1 MSTLIVAAILISV
14 ITGICL
20 VLVSIN
26 NKHRKKAAYE
36 LLNRFSKLGTENN
49 LSFSSQEILENCI
62 IGLDGIQRKLLI
74 LKEIDKNKYDSILLD
89 LNEVKRCT
97 KKNIYTR
104 VNIGTTKQEKFENH
118 LDKIV
123 LDFDFIDNRQ
133 PVQILFFEP
142 VRNHIFAMLELEQK
156 AKKWEAILSQI
167 ANTGLKKNSVID
179 KHLTYIANN

>member
-1 MSTLIVAAILISV
+1 MSTLIVAAILISI

-20 VLVSIN
+20 ILVSMN
-26 NKHRKKAAYE
+26 NKHRQKTASE
-36 LLNRFSKLGTENN
+36 LLNHFSKLGTENN

-74 LKEIDKNKYDSILLD
+74 LKKIDKDEYDSILLD
-89 LNEVKRCT
+89 LNEVKNCSKR
-97 KKNIYTR
+97 NIYTR
-104 VNIGTTKQEKFENH
+104 VNIGTSKKERFENH

-142 VRNHIFAMLELEQK
+142 ITNHIFAMLELEQK
-156 AKKWEAILSQI
+156 AKKWETILSQI
-167 ANTGLKKNSVID
+167 ANTGLKK
-179 KHLTYIANN
+179 IA

>member
-20 VLVSIN
+20 VLVSMN
-26 NKHRKKAAYE
+26 NKHRKKTASG
-36 LLNRFSKLGTENN
+36 LLNHFSKLGTENK

-74 LKEIDKNKYDSILLD
+74 LKKIDKDEYDSILLD
-89 LNEVKRCT
+89 LNEVKRCS
-97 KKNIYTR
+97 KKNIYSR
-104 VNIGTTKQEKFENH
+104 VNIGTNKKERFENH

-123 LDFDFIDNRQ
+123 LEFDFIDNRQ

-142 VRNHIFAMLELEQK
+142 ITNHVFAMSELEQK
-156 AKKWEAILSQI
+156 AKKWETILSQI
-167 ANTGLKKNSVID
+167 ANTGLKK
-179 KHLTYIANN
+179 IA

>member
-1 MSTLIVAAILISV
+1 MSTIIVAAIIISV
-14 ITGICL
+14 IISISL
-20 VLVSIN
+20 KLVSIN
-26 NKHRKKAAYE
+26 NKQRKKTSTE
-36 LLNRFSKLGTENN
+36 LLNHFSKLGTGNN

-74 LKEIDKNKYDSILLD
+74 LKKIDKDEYDSILLD
-89 LNEVKRCT
+89 LNEVKKCS

-104 VNIGTTKQEKFENH
+104 VNIGTNKKERFENH

-142 VRNHIFAMLELEQK
+142 ITNHIFAMLELEQK
-156 AKKWEAILSQI
+156 AKKWETILSQI
-167 ANTGLKKNSVID
+167 ANTGLKK
-179 KHLTYIANN
+179 IA

>member
-1 MSTLIVAAILISV
+1 MSTIIVAAIIISV
-14 ITGICL
+14 IISISL
-20 VLVSIN
+20 KLVSIN
-26 NKHRKKAAYE
+26 NKQRKKTSTE
-36 LLNRFSKLGTENN
+36 LLNHFSKLGTENN

-74 LKEIDKNKYDSILLD
+74 LKKIDKDEYDSILLD
-89 LNEVKRCT
+89 LNEVKKCS

-104 VNIGTTKQEKFENH
+104 VNIGTSKKERFENH

-142 VRNHIFAMLELEQK
+142 ITNHVFAMSELEQK
-156 AKKWEAILSQI
+156 AKKWETILSQI
-167 ANTGLKKNSVID
+167 ANTGVKK
-179 KHLTYIANN
+179 IA

>member
-1 MSTLIVAAILISV
+1 MSTIIVAAIIISV
-14 ITGICL
+14 IISISL
-20 VLVSIN
+20 KLVSIN
-26 NKHRKKAAYE
+26 NKQRKKTSTE
-36 LLNRFSKLGTENN
+36 LLNHFSKLGTENN

-74 LKEIDKNKYDSILLD
+74 LKKIDKDEYDSILLD
-89 LNEVKRCT
+89 LNEVKKCS

-104 VNIGTTKQEKFENH
+104 VNIGTSKKERFENH

-142 VRNHIFAMLELEQK
+142 ITNHIFAMLELEQK
-156 AKKWEAILSQI
+156 AKKWETILSQI
-167 ANTGLKKNSVID
+167 ANTGLKK
-179 KHLTYIANN
+179 IA

>member
-1 MSTLIVAAILISV
+1 MSTIIVAAILISV

-20 VLVSIN
+20 ILVSIN
-26 NKHRKKAAYE
+26 NKHRQKTASE
-36 LLNRFSKLGTENN
+36 LLNHFSKLGTENK

-74 LKEIDKNKYDSILLD
+74 LKKIDKDEYDSILLD
-89 LNEVKRCT
+89 LNEVKKCS

-104 VNIGTTKQEKFENH
+104 VNIGTNKKERFENH

-123 LDFDFIDNRQ
+123 LDFDFIDNRE

-142 VRNHIFAMLELEQK
+142 ITNHIFAMSELEQK
-156 AKKWEAILSQI
+156 AKKWETILSQI
-167 ANTGLKKNSVID
+167 ANTGLKK
-179 KHLTYIANN
+179 IA